1 MLRTCVRSSRLSL
14 YARTQRLT
22 ENAPYKGLWL
32 VVKTT
37 TNQLHSVKCRKA
49 ALTSSYPIPQNGNQ
63 GGMAV
68 IRPSICLLPF
78 WEQAKSVGQFGQ
90 LKKPDELTGGDSQI
104 FACQLARCRSA
115 EDAVLCPSDMML
127 CDISYWVLSGA
138 KRRQIQQLRCCVL
151 PGTQGSAGHER
162 IRYPSVGYRVGQI
175 SQGHADHRHPLAG
188 EAAEAGSSAER

>member
-37 TNQLHSVKCRKA
+37 TNQPHSVKCRKA
-49 ALTSSYPIPQNGNQ
+49 ALASIHPNPQNGNQ
-63 GGMAV
+63 GEMAV

-78 WEQAKSVGQFGQ
+78 WKQAKSVGQFGQ
-90 LKKPDELTGGDSQI
+90 LKKPDELMGRDSQI
-104 FACQLARCRSA
+104 FACQLARSKSA
-115 EDAVLCPSDMML
+115 ESAALCPSDMML
-127 CDISYWVLSGA
+127 CVISYWVLSGA

-151 PGTQGSAGHER
+151 SRQAVEMKEASAKPYTK
-162 IRYPSVGYRVGQI
+162 IRKK
-175 SQGHADHRHPLAG
+175 
-188 EAAEAGSSAER
+188 

>member
-37 TNQLHSVKCRKA
+37 TNQLHSGKCRKA

-127 CDISYWVLSGA
+127 CIISYWVLSGA
-138 KRRQIQQLRCCVL
+138 PQAADSAAKLLRTPPHQDVEIEECLSETDTTQRTSRNQRRL
-151 PGTQGSAGHER
+151 
-162 IRYPSVGYRVGQI
+162 
-175 SQGHADHRHPLAG
+175 
-188 EAAEAGSSAER
+188 

>member
-1 MLRTCVRSSRLSL
+1 MPFPVTYHSWQTVNLTLCQDPPIKENFGVFLRTCVRSSRLSL

-104 FACQLARCRSA
+104 FACQLARAGVQR
-115 EDAVLCPSDMML
+115 
-127 CDISYWVLSGA
+127 
-138 KRRQIQQLRCCVL
+138 
-151 PGTQGSAGHER
+151 TQSFAPV
-162 IRYPSVGYRVGQI
+162 I
-175 SQGHADHRHPLAG
+175 
-188 EAAEAGSSAER
+188 

>member
-127 CDISYWVLSGA
+127 CVISYWVLSGA

-151 PGTQGSAGHER
+151 PRQAVETEECLSEINTTQRTSR
-162 IRYPSVGYRVGQI
+162 ST
-175 SQGHADHRHPLAG
+175 RHLQPKAQ
-188 EAAEAGSSAER
+188 

>member
-1 MLRTCVRSSRLSL
+1 MPFPVTYHSWQTVNLTLCQHPPIKENFGVLLRTCVRSSRLSL

-37 TNQLHSVKCRKA
+37 TNQPHSVKCRKA

-78 WEQAKSVGQFGQ
+78 WKQAKSVGQFGQ
-90 LKKPDELTGGDSQI
+90 LKKPDELWAGIRKS
-104 FACQLARCRSA
+104 LPVS
-115 EDAVLCPSDMML
+115 
-127 CDISYWVLSGA
+127 
-138 KRRQIQQLRCCVL
+138 L
-151 PGTQGSAGHER
+151 PGAGVQR
-162 IRYPSVGYRVGQI
+162 MQSFAPVI
-175 SQGHADHRHPLAG
+175 
-188 EAAEAGSSAER
+188 